1 MTGKPQKWTDDK
13 IKLLKQLYMQGDTLQ
28 HIADRLDMGLT
39 PNAVKLKAH
48 YLGFPSRPGDTRW
61 TPEVETYLRERWAE
75 GWSGGKI
82 AEGIQQKWSLVF
94 TRSAIIGKAHRM
106 NLGPHAN
113 AGGVN
118 LRAERKLTR
127 KRQGRRGDS
136 FNMPLKP
143 HRRPLTAFQTVPLPK
158 EPEPSNFASTVKF
171 EDLDRD
177 DMCRFIVKHEGGT
190 AHYCGEKT
198 LPGQSWCPGCHAR
211 VFLPKITL
219 KRRKDWT
226 SETEQKIK
234 ELQRLIAE

>member
-13 IKLLKQLYMQGDTLQ
+13 IKLLKQLYMQGYALQ
-28 HIADRLDMGLT
+28 HIADRLDIGLT

-48 YLGFPSRPGDTRW
+48 YLGFPSRPGDSRW
-61 TPEVETYLRERWAE
+61 TLEVEAYLRDRWAE

-82 AEGIQQKWSLVF
+82 AEGIAQRWGLVF

-106 NLGPHAN
+106 QLGPHAN
-113 AGGVN
+113 SGGVN
-118 LRAERKLTR
+118 LRADRKLVR
-127 KRQGRRGDS
+127 KRQGNVARP
-136 FNMPLKP
+136 FNGPLKP
-143 HRRPLTAFQTVPLPK
+143 QRKPLTAFQASPLPK
-158 EPEPSNFASTVKF
+158 APEPSNWASTVTL
-171 EDLDRD
+171 EALEEG
-177 DMCRFIVKHEGGT
+177 MCRYVVRLETGT

-198 LPGQSWCPGCHAR
+198 LPGQSWCPGCHSR

-219 KRRKDWT
+219 KRRKEWT